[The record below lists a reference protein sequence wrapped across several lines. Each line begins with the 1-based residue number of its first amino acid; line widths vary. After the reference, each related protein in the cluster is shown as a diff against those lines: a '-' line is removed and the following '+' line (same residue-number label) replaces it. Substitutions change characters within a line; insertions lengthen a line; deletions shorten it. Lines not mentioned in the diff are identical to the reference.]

1 MTSTASDY
9 GLVRVLGR
17 VFLALALVA
26 VAYHVVSVFWTF
38 HGAME
43 HYNVHL
49 VLILLLVIVE
59 IALTRW
65 QTETGR
71 RRVAWMVYLAVLAVF
86 CVGSTAYLYINA
98 QELEFSQPF
107 LTRFQFVIGLL
118 LLLPIF
124 GLNWIIWGA
133 ALTTVCL
140 LAALYFGFGQI
151 IPGPVRDLR
160 LAPATVMSY
169 LAGMGGPRGVY
180 TYIPLSADTLFLLLV
195 YGGLMGSTKVLDMFA
210 ELGKAIG
217 NFFRG
222 GVAFSCI
229 AASSLVGMVTGQT
242 VSCIALTGSMTIP
255 TMIRR
260 GFTKDEAGAIE
271 VMAANGSQII
281 PPIMGLGAFL
291 MAVILGVPY
300 IDIVRAAVLPALL
313 YIATL
318 VIGVFCLVQGSP
330 NIPFER
336 EKVDW
341 RKFLWILPS
350 FLPSIT
356 LIIVLL
362 SMHYSAN
369 LAAFWGILVIVA
381 LSFARPKDLRPT
393 PDELL
398 LGTRNGALAGA
409 HLALILAGIGIIV
422 QMLVTTGLGTMFG
435 RLMIE
440 VSGNSKEIALILGM
454 AIAVVIGMGL
464 PTPAAYSLCAIVMI
478 PSLIDVGV
486 DPLVAHFFGFYFA
499 VYSSFTPPV
508 AVGCLMAV
516 RISGG
521 SFARTC
527 IECFKLGAVCI
538 LLPFFMV
545 AFPNSLRFPDFTA
558 ETLVASALLCVS
570 TLMLSVAL
578 YGSFIGRLTKI
589 ERAFMWLGPA
599 LTILY
604 YEVEK
609 PWVAWL
615 PVGLLVGF
623 IIYRL
628 IYRKFGI
635 GLAAAS
641 TGER

>member
-1 MTSTASDY
+1 MTSTASDFR
-9 GLVRVLGR
+9 LVRVLGR

-26 VAYHVVSVFWTF
+26 VAYHVASVFWTF

-49 VLILLLVIVE
+49 VLILLLILVQV
-59 IALTRW
+59 ALERW
-65 QTETGR
+65 QTTTGR
-71 RRVAWMVYLAVLAVF
+71 VRTAWMAYLAVLTVATVT
-86 CVGSTAYLYINA
+86 STAYLYVNA

-107 LTRFQFVIGLL
+107 LTRFQFFIGLL

-133 ALTTVCL
+133 ALTIVCL
-140 LAALYFGFGQI
+140 AAALYFGFGQI

-180 TYIPLSADTLFLLLV
+180 TYIPLSADTIFLLLV

-255 TMIRR
+255 TMNRR
-260 GFTKDEAGAIE
+260 GFTKDEAGAVE
-271 VMAANGSQII
+271 VMAANGSQLI

-291 MAVILGVPY
+291 MSVILGVPY
-300 IDIVRAAVLPALL
+300 VDIARAAILPSVL
-313 YIATL
+313 YILAL
-318 VIGVFCLVQGSP
+318 VIGVFCLVQASP

-341 RKFLWILPS
+341 RKFFWVLPS
-350 FLPSIT
+350 FLPSIV

-369 LAAFWGILVIVA
+369 LAAFWGIIVIVA
-381 LSFARPKDLRPT
+381 LSYARPKDLRPT

-398 LGTRNGALAGA
+398 LGIRDGALAGA
-409 HLALILAGIGIIV
+409 HLGLILAGIGIIV
-422 QMLVTTGLGTMFG
+422 QMLVTTGLGTLFG

-440 VSGNSKEIALILGM
+440 VSGNSKEIALLLGM
-454 AIAVVIGMGL
+454 GIAVFIGMGL
-464 PTPAAYSLCAIVMI
+464 PTPAAYSLAAIVMI

-521 SFARTC
+521 SFAKTC
-527 IECFKLGAVCI
+527 IECFKLGGICI

-545 AFPNSLRFPDFTA
+545 AFPNSLRFPNLTT
-558 ETLVASALLCVS
+558 ETLVASGLLCVS
-570 TLMLSVAL
+570 TLMLSVAI
-578 YGSFIGRLTKI
+578 YGAFIGRLTKI
-589 ERAFMWLGPA
+589 ERAFMLLGPA
-599 LTILY
+599 LTIVY
-604 YEVEK
+604 YELEN
-609 PWVAWL
+609 PWIAWL

-635 GLAAAS
+635 GLAAAPAS
-641 TGER
+641 ER